1 MRYLAALYV
10 FFTLSGCVG
19 VVKTYSG
26 EKSIDQIAIIKG
38 GNLEF
43 AGNRYHTFLVS
54 YAPIVKGEKAKFQ
67 NVGDSFIGYPRE
79 IHIEPGRYLVMT
91 KCYIANQYAF
101 PAVEFEAA
109 GGMTYEIQCEPIP
122 DELSRVRA
130 RVTGSEKSRAP
141 KL

>member
-1 MRYLAALYV
+1 MKYVVALCV
-10 FFTLSGCVG
+10 FALSGCVG

-26 EKSIDQIAIIKG
+26 EKSIEQIAIIKG
-38 GNLEF
+38 GTLEF

-54 YAPIVKGEKAKFQ
+54 YAPIVKGDKPIFQ

-79 IHIEPGRYLVMT
+79 IHVEPGKYLIMT
-91 KCYIANQYAF
+91 KCYITNQYAF
-101 PAVEFEAA
+101 PSVAIETL

-130 RVTGSEKSRAP
+130 RVTGSEKSRP
-141 KL
+141 QKQ